1 MLNVN
6 ETISEIL
13 FNHIIC
19 DFKMLNIKCSFLK
32 SDNVNSCL
40 FTVFNVG
47 CLMEMVV
54 AVNFFSCMLVL
65 GN

>member
-1 MLNVN
+1 MLN
-6 ETISEIL
+6 L
-13 FNHIIC
+13 
-19 DFKMLNIKCSFLK
+19 KCSFLK
-32 SDNVNSCL
+32 SDDVNSCL